1 MILVDM
7 KSLFIIKKSLD
18 ELVGWLYSLKTMK
31 RSRIL
36 YTGIM
41 CIKGDDIL
49 NTHIDQLMKCI
60 GTVKRLSSDTFVL
73 AALIKIWHDY
83 VNSAGFSADGS
94 NDTLHILEM
103 VIRRHE
109 VCVRS
114 DRIGKTVVGHIYHNI
129 DVVTTDR
136 FVDGTLGFA
145 GTETGILGFDNV
157 RITFVSLECE
167 RIHSRILSLGT
178 PFNQPVIHLTA

>member
-1 MILVDM
+1 M

-41 CIKGDDIL
+41 CIKGDNIL

-73 AALIKIWHDY
+73 AALIEIWHDH
-83 VNSAGFSADGS
+83 VDSAGFSAYSGD
-94 NDTLHILEM
+94 NTLHILEM
-103 VIRRHE
+103 IIRGHKIR
-109 VCVRS
+109 VRS
-114 DRIGKTVVGHIYHNI
+114 DRIG
-129 DVVTTDR
+129 
-136 FVDGTLGFA
+136 
-145 GTETGILGFDNV
+145 
-157 RITFVSLECE
+157 
-167 RIHSRILSLGT
+167 
-178 PFNQPVIHLTA
+178 

>member
-36 YTGIM
+36 YTGI
-41 CIKGDDIL
+41 IL

-73 AALIKIWHDY
+73 ATLIEIWHDH
-83 VNSAGFSADGS
+83 VDSAGFSAYSGD
-94 NDTLHILEM
+94 NTLHILEM
-103 VIRRHE
+103 IIRGHKIR
-109 VCVRS
+109 VRS
-114 DRIGKTVVGHIYHNI
+114 DRIG
-129 DVVTTDR
+129 
-136 FVDGTLGFA
+136 
-145 GTETGILGFDNV
+145 
-157 RITFVSLECE
+157 
-167 RIHSRILSLGT
+167 
-178 PFNQPVIHLTA
+178 